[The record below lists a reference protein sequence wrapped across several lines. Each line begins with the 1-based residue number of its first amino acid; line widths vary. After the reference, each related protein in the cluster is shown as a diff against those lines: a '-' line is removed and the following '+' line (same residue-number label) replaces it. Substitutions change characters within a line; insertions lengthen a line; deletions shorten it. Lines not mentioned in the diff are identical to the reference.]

1 MEFLDVN
8 NVLRG
13 LIGIISILG
22 ICYLFSSNRKQ
33 ISWKLVFSGL
43 LIQLIFAI
51 GVLKISLVGLFLTQ
65 LAMYSLSY

>member
-8 NVLRG
+8 NILRG
-13 LIGIISILG
+13 LIGITSILG

-43 LIQLIFAI
+43 LIQFDFCNWSF
-51 GVLKISLVGLFLTQ
+51 KNQSSWFFF
-65 LAMYSLSY
+65 